1 VAAGVVR
8 LMLTRAILAPV
19 TLMLMLMLT
28 QAMLARTVPRCRAGA

>member
-19 TLMLMLMLT
+19 TLMLT

>member
-19 TLMLMLMLT
+19 TLMLMLT